1 MGGQFATLGAN
12 VPTFINFLTS
22 MFYHLLVTWGNPKML
37 KVGLKCFL
45 ALTPSVKQA
54 LTLCYMYYA
63 ENVYLNKMVRLTK

>member
-1 MGGQFATLGAN
+1 
-12 VPTFINFLTS
+12 